1 MEQSTSLVTLEND
14 TEVKAFFDQ
23 AVGLREYAED
33 LVILTAEDLAP
44 VTNDLSVI
52 AKVKKGMKDK
62 RESYVKPLKDRAA
75 EFIEAFKILMAPV
88 EKADSILREKM
99 LTYNKEQ
106 ERIRQEQEEINRLR
120 IEAANKEMALKGEL
134 TESVD
139 LVEVAPEAPKRVST
153 DMGTVG
159 QRDNWKYE
167 VIDFALVPDEY
178 KMINPAVLTPA
189 AKSYKDTRT
198 IPGVRIFN
206 EPIIAVRT
214 R

>member
-106 ERIRQEQEEINRLR
+106 ERIRQEQEEINRKR
-120 IEAANKEMALKGEL
+120 QEAAEAEMKLKGEL
-134 TESVD
+134 TESVN
-139 LVEVAPEAPKRVST
+139 LVEVIPETAKRVST
-153 DMGTVG
+153 GMGSAG
-159 QRDNWKYE
+159 LRDNWKWE
-167 VIDFALVPDEY
+167 VVDFSLVPDEY
-178 KMINPAVLTPA
+178 KMVNPAVLTPA
-189 AKSYKDTRT
+189 AKSYKDTRS
-198 IPGVRIFN
+198 IPGIRIYN
-206 EPIIAVRT
+206 EPGITVNT

>member
-75 EFIEAFKILMAPV
+75 DFIEAFKILMAPV

-106 ERIRQEQEEINRLR
+106 ERIRQEQEEINRKR
-120 IEAANKEMALKGEL
+120 QEAAEAEMKLKGEL
-134 TESVD
+134 TESVN
-139 LVEVAPEAPKRVST
+139 LVEVIPETAKRVST
-153 DMGTVG
+153 GMGS
-159 QRDNWKYE
+159 
-167 VIDFALVPDEY
+167 A
-178 KMINPAVLTPA
+178 
-189 AKSYKDTRT
+189 
-198 IPGVRIFN
+198 
-206 EPIIAVRT
+206 
-214 R
+214 